1 MCFVN
6 ISSAVPSD
14 TLMSSIDAIVEAIAT
29 GCELEIATGDDM
41 RHSLELALAL
51 RESARRDGPRVLLP
65 LEDRSLTMFP
75 ERWRWHYK
83 KDVYGADW
91 YRDQM
96 AAHIQR
102 DRAS

>member
-1 MCFVN
+1 
-6 ISSAVPSD
+6 
-14 TLMSSIDAIVEAIAT
+14 
-29 GCELEIATGDDM
+29 
-41 RHSLELALAL
+41 
-51 RESARRDGPRVLLP
+51 
-65 LEDRSLTMFP
+65 MFP